1 MLYHRSSENQPFH
14 ARLPYRGLDV
24 RPPLTRGSHAINF
37 APLPPAFEI
46 FGTGVPSG
54 MGATGASQNLICAK
68 ELMLDR
74 KGNRILQTMNGEML
88 AVK

>member
-1 MLYHRSSENQPFH
+1 
-14 ARLPYRGLDV
+14 
-24 RPPLTRGSHAINF
+24 
-37 APLPPAFEI
+37 
-46 FGTGVPSG
+46 